1 MTYSIIALCGNSITA
16 AKEARQMRLSAK
28 KEKFSPSVNGVFALY
43 VEWEEDVVWQKE
55 KYRNFLCGIEVFP
68 DSCGNFNYCQKINY
82 FLNNEYYLYFCG
94 EISNQLVW
102 EYIEFEEEK
111 TLNLLGEWAKTNE
124 ETDKIIHCINYSRGQ
139 NQILRN
145 VHSSLNP
152 LVPIRLI

>member
-1 MTYSIIALCGNSITA
+1 MTYSITALCGNGITA
-16 AKEARQMRLSAK
+16 VKMARKMRLSCY
-28 KEKFSPSVNGVFALY
+28 KEEFSPYVKGVFNLSLD
-43 VEWEEDVVWQKE
+43 WDDD
-55 KYRNFLCGIEVFP
+55 KYHHLLQGIQVFP
-68 DSCGNFNYCQKINY
+68 ESCGNFNYCRKITS
-82 FLNNEYYLYFCG
+82 FLDDEYYLYFCG
-94 EISNQLVW
+94 EVSNQLVW